1 MKNKEKKILSDSSNR
16 EEVVTLASKILRI
29 LYIVMIVGIIFLVIA
44 VCKQL
49 NIFDLLLKL
58 LAILSPFFIGFIIAW
73 IFSPLVD
80 KLSKKGMN
88 RIISS
93 IIVYLAFMLV
103 FYLFMR
109 MLIPAVYNQ
118 VNDLIKIVPKVFLDA
133 KDFIVNF
140 FDRFSDVKGFDVV
153 ATQTNIITALE
164 KVATGITTSLPE
176 TIISVISTIFSGL
189 GTFLVSMIIGFYML
203 FNFNNTSEQLLSL
216 IPKRYR
222 YEVRTLS
229 NEISFQLRKY
239 VNGVLICAAII
250 CVFCTMGFIIVGL
263 PSPLLFGLFCG
274 ITNIIP
280 YIGPYIGGAP
290 AVLVGFSQSPTM
302 GVFTLIVVVIVQ
314 IIEGNLIN
322 PIIMSK
328 TMKLHPVTII
338 VGLLVFGSFFG
349 VWGMILAT
357 PIIAFCKI
365 IINFLISKY
374 DLFDYDAEPT
384 EIINIAPIKKKRA
397 K

>member
-1 MKNKEKKILSDSSNR
+1 MKNKDRKILSGNDSK
-16 EEVVTLASKILRI
+16 EEVISLASKILKI
-29 LYIVMIVGIIFLVIA
+29 LYYVMIVGIVFLIIA

-49 NIFDLLLKL
+49 NIFDFILKL
-58 LAILSPFFIGFIIAW
+58 LSIMAPFFIGFIIAW

-80 KLSKKGMN
+80 KLSKKGMS

-93 IIVYLAFMLV
+93 IIVYLIFILV

-118 VNDLIKIVPKVFLDA
+118 MNDLIKIVPKVFLSI
-133 KDFIVNF
+133 KDFIINF
-140 FDRFSDVKGFDVV
+140 FERFNDVRGFDVA
-153 ATQTNIITALE
+153 ATQTNIISLLE
-164 KVATGITTSLPE
+164 KVATSVTTSLPE
-176 TIISVISTIFSGL
+176 TIISLISAIFSGL
-189 GTFLVSMIIGFYML
+189 GTFLVSLIIGFYML

-222 YEVRTLS
+222 YEARTLT

-239 VNGVLICAAII
+239 VNGVLICAGII
-250 CVFCTMGFIIVGL
+250 CVFCTLGFIIVGL

-274 ITNIIP
+274 LTNVIP

-302 GVFTLIVVVIVQ
+302 GILTLLVVVIVQ
-314 IIEGNLIN
+314 LIEGNLIN

-338 VGLLVFGSFFG
+338 VGLLVFGAFFG

-384 EIINIAPIKKKRA
+384 EIINIEPIKKKA